1 MRSALAQRSTEA
13 SPPNE
18 SGAKGKLVSL
28 KIPPAKIYF
37 SEEDRR
43 AILQQ
48 IDEALVS
55 GQLTLGKH
63 VKAFEECFA
72 QKIGARYAVAVNSG
86 TSSLEIPLRIL
97 GVQDKTVL
105 VPTNTFFA
113 TPAAVIHAGGKP
125 RFVDADPATFAITLE
140 AIKSRLTE
148 DTAGVIVV
156 HIAGIVSP
164 EMPAIRN
171 FCSDRGLFLL
181 EDAAHAHGSSL
192 NDQAAGTFGD
202 AASFSFYPTK
212 VMTSAEGGMIVTNS
226 RRIYE
231 EAVIYRDQGK
241 ADFLTN
247 AHTRLGYNWR
257 MSEPHAIIGHSQL
270 SRLEEFIVARNRI
283 AQIYDEGLR
292 DISGLT
298 AVSPPPASRSNY
310 YKYIALLDASR
321 DRAVLKKLLREEYGV
336 GLSGEVY
343 EAPCHVQPVFADYA
357 DSEFPIANDICRRHI
372 CLPVYATMTEDEAH
386 YVLDSLGAALGR
398 VKGEGP
404 Q

>member
-1 MRSALAQRSTEA
+1 
-13 SPPNE
+13 
-18 SGAKGKLVSL
+18 VSL

-37 SEEDRR
+37 SAEDRQV
-43 AILQQ
+43 ILQQ

-86 TSSLEIPLRIL
+86 TSSLEIPLRIFA
-97 GVQDKTVL
+97 VRDKTVL

-125 RFVDADPATFAITLE
+125 RFVDADPATLAISLE
-140 AIKSRLTE
+140 GIKSRLTE
-148 DTAGVIVV
+148 DTACVIVV
-156 HIAGIVSP
+156 HIAGIVTP
-164 EMPAIRN
+164 ELPAIRD
-171 FCSDRGLFLL
+171 FCKERGLFLL

-192 NDQAAGTFGD
+192 NEQAAGTFGD

-212 VMTSAEGGMIVTNS
+212 VMTSAEGGMIVTNDQ
-226 RRIYE
+226 RIYE
-231 EAVIYRDQGK
+231 EALIYRDQGK

-270 SRLEEFIVARNRI
+270 SHLEEFVTARNRI
-283 AQIYDEGLR
+283 ARIYDEGLPE
-292 DISGLT
+292 ISGLT
-298 AVSPPPASRSNY
+298 PLSLPPTIRSNY
-310 YKYIALLDASR
+310 YKYIALLDASL
-321 DRAVLKKLLREEYGV
+321 DRGALKKLLREVYGV

-357 DSEFPIANDICRRHI
+357 DREFPVAVDICRRHI
-372 CLPVYATMTEDEAH
+372 CLPLYVTMTDDEAH
-386 YVLDSLGAALGR
+386 YVLDSLRAAIR
-398 VKGEGP
+398 TVKGEGP

>member
-1 MRSALAQRSTEA
+1 M
-13 SPPNE
+13 
-18 SGAKGKLVSL
+18 SL

-37 SEEDRR
+37 SEEDREV
-43 AILQQ
+43 ILQQ

-63 VKAFEECFA
+63 VKEFEECFA

-86 TSSLEIPLRIL
+86 TSSLEIPLRIF
-97 GVQDKTVL
+97 GVRDKTVL

-125 RFVDADPATFAITLE
+125 RFVEADPATFAMSLE
-140 AIKSRLTE
+140 GIKSRVTE

-164 EMPAIRN
+164 DLPAIRD
-171 FCSDRGLFLL
+171 FCKERNLFLL
-181 EDAAHAHGSSL
+181 EDSAHAHGSSL
-192 NDQAAGTFGD
+192 DGQSAGSFGD

-212 VMTSAEGGMIVTNS
+212 VMTSAEGGMIVTNNQ
-226 RRIYE
+226 RVYE
-231 EAVIYRDQGK
+231 EALIYRDQGK

-257 MSEPHAIIGHSQL
+257 LSEPHAIIGHSQL
-270 SRLEEFIVARNRI
+270 GHLEEFITARNRI
-283 AQIYDEGLR
+283 ARIYDNELR
-292 DISGLT
+292 DITGVT
-298 AVSPPPASRSNY
+298 ALCLPPGSRSNY
-310 YKYIALLDASR
+310 YKYIALLDASH
-321 DRAVLKKLLREEYGV
+321 DRGALKKLLREKYGV

-343 EAPCHVQPVFADYA
+343 EAPCHVQPVFAEYV
-357 DSEFPIANDICRRHI
+357 DSEFPVALDICRRHI
-372 CLPVYATMTEDEAH
+372 CLPVYATMTEDEAR
-386 YVLDSLGAALGR
+386 YVVDSLRAGLFSLGT
-398 VKGEGP
+398 VKGEVL

>member
-1 MRSALAQRSTEA
+1 
-13 SPPNE
+13 
-18 SGAKGKLVSL
+18 VSL

-37 SEEDRR
+37 SAEDRQV
-43 AILQQ
+43 ILQQ

-86 TSSLEIPLRIL
+86 TSSLEIPLRIFGL
-97 GVQDKTVL
+97 RDKTVL

-125 RFVDADPATFAITLE
+125 RFVDADPATFAISLE
-140 AIKSRLTE
+140 GIKSRLTE

-156 HIAGIVSP
+156 HIAGIVTP
-164 EMPAIRN
+164 ELPAIRD
-171 FCSDRGLFLL
+171 FCKERGLFLL

-192 NDQAAGTFGD
+192 NEQAAGTFGD

-212 VMTSAEGGMIVTNS
+212 VMTSAEGGMIVTNNQ
-226 RRIYE
+226 RIYE
-231 EAVIYRDQGK
+231 EALIYRDQGK

-270 SRLEEFIVARNRI
+270 SHLEEFVAARNRI
-283 AQIYDEGLR
+283 ARIYDEGLR
-292 DISGLT
+292 DIPGLT
-298 AVSPPPASRSNY
+298 PLSLPPTIRSNY
-310 YKYIALLDASR
+310 YKYIALLDASL
-321 DRAVLKKLLREEYGV
+321 DRGALKKLLREVYGV

-357 DSEFPIANDICRRHI
+357 DSEFPLAVDICRRHI
-372 CLPVYATMTEDEAH
+372 CLPLYVTMTDDEAH
-386 YVLDSLGAALGR
+386 YVLDSLRAAIR
-398 VKGEGP
+398 TVKGEGP

>member
-1 MRSALAQRSTEA
+1 
-13 SPPNE
+13 
-18 SGAKGKLVSL
+18 VSL

-37 SEEDRR
+37 SEEDRQV
-43 AILQQ
+43 ILQQ

-86 TSSLEIPLRIL
+86 TSSLEIPLRIFDVR
-97 GVQDKTVL
+97 GKTVL
-105 VPTNTFFA
+105 VPANTFFA

-125 RFVDADPATFAITLE
+125 RFVDADPATFAISLE
-140 AIKSRLTE
+140 EIKSRLTE

-156 HIAGIVSP
+156 HIAGIVTP
-164 EMPAIRN
+164 ELPAIRG
-171 FCSDRGLFLL
+171 FCKQRGLFLL

-192 NDQAAGTFGD
+192 SEQAAGTFGD

-212 VMTSAEGGMIVTNS
+212 VMTSAEGGMIVTNNQ
-226 RRIYE
+226 RLYE
-231 EAVIYRDQGK
+231 EALIYRDQGK

-270 SRLEEFIVARNRI
+270 GHLEEFVTARNRI
-283 AQIYDEGLR
+283 ARIYDEGLR
-292 DISGLT
+292 DIPGLT
-298 AVSPPPASRSNY
+298 ALSLPPASRSNY
-310 YKYIALLDASR
+310 YKYIALLDATR
-321 DRAVLKKLLREEYGV
+321 DRVALKKLLREEYGV

-343 EAPCHVQPVFADYA
+343 EAPCHLQPVFAEYA
-357 DSEFPIANDICRRHI
+357 DSEFPVAVDICRRHI
-372 CLPVYATMTEDEAH
+372 CLPVYATMTEDEAR
-386 YVLDSLGAALGR
+386 YVLDSLRAALST